1 MDILI
6 KILQLILSLSILVLV
21 HEFGHFFFARL
32 FKTRVD
38 KFYVFFNP
46 KGSIVRLKKINGK
59 WRVKWFSQN
68 NPSPTR
74 SKLDENGAEILDDKG
89 RPKKEPIPLSELP
102 DDNWNKYPET
112 TEWGIGWVP
121 LGGYCRICG
130 MIDESM
136 DTEQMKLPAQPWELR
151 TKPAWQRLFVMIGGV
166 MFNVILAI
174 LIYWGMLFT
183 WGENYVANKDVK
195 YGITCSKLAQEIG
208 FRNGDKIL
216 NLDGESIEKFAEIP
230 INIIRKKVKNIEVE
244 RDGKNLIIPIPDS
257 SFSKILKNKEFMN
270 TRNKFIISDF
280 QENSPAKK
288 AGLEK
293 GDIVIEINSQSA
305 KYFDEASPILSKN
318 KSETADIKIVRNS
331 DTLMFTTMVSEQGTI
346 GVILSNLKLT
356 HINYGFF
363 EAFPAGINKGLS
375 GIRDYLTDLGLIFSP
390 KVKAYES
397 VGSFISIGNVF
408 PNEWIWEL
416 FWKLTAMLSIML
428 AVINILPIPALDGG
442 HVVFVL
448 YEMIFRRK
456 PSDKFLEYAQ
466 MAGLA
471 ILLGLMM
478 LALGNDI
485 FNFILK

>member
-6 KILQLILSLSILVLV
+6 KILQLVLSLSILVLV

-32 FKTRVD
+32 FKIRVE
-38 KFYVFFNP
+38 KFYVFFNAT
-46 KGSIVRLKKINGK
+46 GSIVRMKKINGK
-59 WRVKWFSQN
+59 WHVKWFSRN
-68 NPSPTR
+68 NPSPMR
-74 SKLDENGAEILDDKG
+74 SKLDENGAEILDKKG
-89 RPKKEPIPLSELP
+89 RPKQEPIPLSELP

-112 TEWGIGWVP
+112 TEWGIGWLP
-121 LGGYCRICG
+121 LGGYCKICG

-136 DTEQMKLPAQPWELR
+136 DTEQMKSPVQPWELR
-151 TKPAWQRLFVMIGGV
+151 AKPAWKRLFVMIGGV

-195 YGITCSKLAQEIG
+195 YGITCSKLAQEMG
-208 FRNGDKIL
+208 FRDGDKIL
-216 NLDGESIEKFAEIP
+216 NLDGDTIEKFSEIP
-230 INIIRKKVKNIEVE
+230 IKIIRKKIKNVEVE
-244 RDGKNLIIPIPDS
+244 RDGRSLIIPIPDTS
-257 SFSKILKNKEFMN
+257 LSKILKDKEFMN
-270 TRNKFIISDF
+270 TRKKFIVLDF
-280 QENSPAKK
+280 QDDSPAKK

-318 KSETADIKIVRNS
+318 KSKTADVKIARNS
-331 DTLMFTTMVSEQGTI
+331 DTLMFSTMVSEHGTI
-346 GVILSNLKLT
+346 GVILGNLKST
-356 HINYGFF
+356 HIDYGFF
-363 EAFPAGINKGLS
+363 EALPAGINKGFG
-375 GIRDYLTDLGLIFSP
+375 GIRDYITDLGLIFSP

-442 HVVFVL
+442 HVMFAL
-448 YEMIFRRK
+448 YEIIFRRK

-471 ILLGLMM
+471 ILLCLMM